1 MAKLTLDTDK
11 YVIAYTTRPQLQ
23 LDEYIHLMIP
33 PAVIAAAISAAFDY
47 IQKRRFEA
55 WQRVSPRLGSGL
67 LILIISSGRDPFHGP
82 AVADRISWSVL
93 GYQCGALGLWCCFEY
108 GSRFS
113 QPGNRNYS
121 YWGIGVLVDV
131 RTVKKLG
138 LAQ

>member
-1 MAKLTLDTDK
+1 MWLTAWAYIESQQQRIV
-11 YVIAYTTRPQLQ
+11 YVFKGWDSGQSNLER
-23 LDEYIHLMIP
+23 
-33 PAVIAAAISAAFDY
+33 
-47 IQKRRFEA
+47 K
-55 WQRVSPRLGSGL
+55 GSGL
-67 LILIISSGRDPFHGP
+67 LILIIPSGRNPLHGP